1 MLDICQKWHC
11 ETKNQ
16 PFWSKF
22 KKVVQIF
29 FAISGVIG
37 PSRVVNFIFYFIYNM
52 YGTTH
57 AGVGHFCERFIS
69 ELKLVRNKKKLFV
82 TKINEERSG
91 H

>member
-1 MLDICQKWHC
+1 MADFKGSYRANLK
-11 ETKNQ
+11 KL
-16 PFWSKF
+16 SKF
-22 KKVVQIF
+22 F

-37 PSRVVNFIFYFIYNM
+37 PSRVVNFIFYFIYNI

-69 ELKLVRNKKKLFV
+69 KLKLVRNKKKLFV